1 MPTVTY
7 RWGSAPR
14 PVLGRICIWKGRSH
28 LCADWGVCGRLLGS
42 LLQTGMLTDGP
53 YLGDDSAIGNLRRL
67 GSVSWK
73 RSMRCMLC
81 RRPREGLAIARCGR
95 ADCVLDE
102 RDIAL
107 VHGIVRPWQAC
118 RTSAELRHLQCRS
131 TADSGALVVRLEA

>member
-1 MPTVTY
+1 MPTDTY

-14 PVLGRICIWKGRSH
+14 PVMGRICIWKGRSP
-28 LCADWGVCGRLLGS
+28 LRGRGRLRSVARLAPANRHA
-42 LLQTGMLTDGP
+42 DGWP
-53 YLGDDSAIGNLRRL
+53 ALDDNSAIGNLRRL

-73 RSMRCMLC
+73 RSMRSMLC

-107 VHGIVRPWQAC
+107 VHGIVRPWQAY

-131 TADSGALVVRLEA
+131 TADSGALVVRLDA